1 MFSTYV
7 SLMNFMS
14 KAIGPD
20 FEISLID
27 TRNGKNKIIA
37 MSYGNI
43 SGRHIGDDDIS
54 PIIEKTIEN
63 KEYENSDYIAN
74 QLTYSRDGKPLRT
87 SLFFIKDDKNN
98 LDGIMCLN
106 FDDSKY
112 IEFGR
117 KLLEICHPDDFI
129 SNRLKASRKEESVF
143 LGDVIE
149 QEGEKMKLESTIEN
163 IVDEELS
170 SIEIPLDRLTQ
181 EEKIEIVKKLD
192 NIGIFMMKG
201 SVAILSKKLDVSQ
214 ASVYRYINLARE
226 EE

>member
-129 SNRLKASRKEESVF
+129 SNRLKASRKEE
-143 LGDVIE
+143 
-149 QEGEKMKLESTIEN
+149 
-163 IVDEELS
+163 
-170 SIEIPLDRLTQ
+170 
-181 EEKIEIVKKLD
+181 KIEIVKKLD